1 MMEFNRR
8 LNRVNIGSTFGREAW
23 QKAEHGVK
31 STSYTCSKYPV
42 AACRQEFTA
51 SRSSF
56 ILLSLPM
63 EDGNTHHSGSSDSSQ
78 AAEQRA
84 TPTVTAV
91 QLDQRTLDA
100 IIAGV
105 TAQLR
110 LATGSLAQ
118 EQIRGKLSQPE
129 VSDRPTRT

>member
-1 MMEFNRR
+1 MEFNRR
-8 LNRVNIGSTFGREAW
+8 LNGVNIGSTSGREAW

-31 STSYTCSKYPV
+31 STSYTCPEYPV

-51 SRSSF
+51 SRFSF
-56 ILLSLPM
+56 ILPFIT
-63 EDGNTHHSGSSDSSQ
+63 DGGRKHHSGSSGSSQ

-100 IIAGV
+100 IIAES
-105 TAQLR
+105 R
-110 LATGSLAQ
+110 LS
-118 EQIRGKLSQPE
+118 
-129 VSDRPTRT
+129 